1 MQHLLQTKLLM
12 SASGIK
18 TPRKLDLE
26 LEEKAN
32 DNREPHMY
40 RLSQHFCGDREIPHN
55 GMSCPHGIS
64 NLCQNTRSLLSGER
78 RELFKTANGGERERQ
93 MTTVAEFVLQIVLA

>member
-12 SASGIK
+12 SASSIK

-55 GMSCPHGIS
+55 GMSSPHGIS

-78 RELFKTANGGERERQ
+78 RELFKAANGGERERDR
-93 MTTVAEFVLQIVLA
+93 